1 MSGNR
6 SIQRRLR
13 NAPPS
18 AAFWCGGV
26 AAVVGFG
33 GATFSPVILKVIS
46 IVLGVGLG
54 ILAMVLLT
62 KNRHFDPYSWSGPT
76 SSGPAPTD
84 VGGGGG
90 GT

>member
-1 MSGNR
+1 MSSNR
-6 SIQRRLR
+6 SIRSRIR

-33 GATFSPVILKVIS
+33 GSTLSPVILKVVA

-54 ILAMVLLT
+54 ILAVVLLV
-62 KNRHFDPYSWSGPT
+62 KHRDFDPSSWSGPT
-76 SSGPAPTD
+76 STGPMPPT
-84 VGGGGG
+84 
-90 GT
+90 